1 MSPDRPARGRP
12 LAGLGHGPRIA
23 LDGLPLQ
30 VQSAGIARYT
40 RALVDAMARLRPDT
54 RFLLLGLSQLARA
67 ALRAVPPDAEPA
79 LPANVEWR
87 RSTLYPLI
95 TGYPLPLPRLVPLRA
110 ATGRVDLF
118 HATNYV
124 LPRAPGVPLVV
135 TVHDL
140 ALLRHP
146 DLGTPALRRLVA
158 RTAYSVREARRVI
171 ADSEVTRRDVIE
183 LLGAEPRRV
192 YTVPLGCDPLF
203 SPGDARAARRAVAR
217 HLGIEEPY
225 VLHVGTIEPRKNLE
239 RLVAAFGRARRE
251 YHLPH
256 ILVLAGAPGWGIEA
270 VRTRI
275 AREGLADVVRL
286 TGSVSGEQ
294 LLVLYRAAALFAF
307 PSLYEGFG
315 LPVLEAMACGTPVL
329 SSNAAALPE
338 VAGDAALMVDP
349 RDDDALTAAIGRGI
363 SDAGLRDHL
372 QRAGPTRAAQFTWE
386 RCAAATLAVYEAA
399 LR

>member
-1 MSPDRPARGRP
+1 M
-12 LAGLGHGPRIA
+12 HIA

-30 VQSAGIARYT
+30 VRSAGIAAYT
-40 RALVDAMARLRPDT
+40 ASLVRAMARLRPEA
-54 RFLLLGLSQLARA
+54 RFLLLGLSDLARA
-67 ALRAVPPDAEPA
+67 ALRAAPPEHAEPV
-79 LPANVEWR
+79 LPSNLRWCK
-87 RSTLYPLI
+87 STLYPLI
-95 TGYPLPLPRLVPLRA
+95 TGYPLPLPRIVPLRA

-171 ADSEVTRRDVIE
+171 ADSEATRRDVIA
-183 LLGAEPRRV
+183 LLEVEPSKVRA
-192 YTVPLGCDPLF
+192 VPLGCDPLF
-203 SPGDARAARRAVAR
+203 APGDADVARREVAR
-217 HLGIEEPY
+217 HFGIEQPY

-286 TGSVSGEQ
+286 TGSVSGDQ
-294 LLVLYRAAALFAF
+294 LLALYRAASLFAF

-338 VAGDAALMVDP
+338 VVGEAALMVDP
-349 RDDDALTAAIGRGI
+349 CDDDALTAAIGRGI
-363 SDAGLRDHL
+363 GDAALRDQL
-372 QRAGPTRAAQFTWE
+372 QRAGPARAAQFTWE
-386 RCAAATLAVYEAA
+386 RCAAATLAVYEDA